1 LREKIILLP
10 NRFIE
15 TIDITLF
22 DSNRLIEITAIV
34 FGSDRQFVKAYSE
47 DYRITKE
54 NCLAERK

>member
-34 FGSDRQFVKAYSE
+34 FGSDRQFVKAYLE